1 MIQKEMGYGS
11 YDYNIPVLKTE
22 GQGVNHAKTWHSRC
36 KSTEEIMSFMSFRNK
51 KGVVAK
57 ARW

>member
-1 MIQKEMGYGS
+1 MGYGS

-22 GQGVNHAKTWHSRC
+22 GQDVDHAKTWHSRC

-51 KGVVAK
+51 KGIVAK